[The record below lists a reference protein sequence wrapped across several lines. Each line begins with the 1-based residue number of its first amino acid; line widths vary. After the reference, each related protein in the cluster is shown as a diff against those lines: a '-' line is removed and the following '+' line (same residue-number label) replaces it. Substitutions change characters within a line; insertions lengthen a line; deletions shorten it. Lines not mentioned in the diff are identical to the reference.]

1 MPLLRLPD
9 VDLLGAGDRAALGV
23 AAGGAQNAP
32 GDGAVHGHASGAED
46 EVAADPG
53 SPVDGGLAG
62 PHQEV
67 LANLGLSLDGGLA
80 GEWHGR

>member
-1 MPLLRLPD
+1 M
-9 VDLLGAGDRAALGV
+9 
-23 AAGGAQNAP
+23 
-32 GDGAVHGHASGAED
+32 SGAED

-62 PHQEV
+62 LHQEV
-67 LANLGLSLDGGLA
+67 LANLSLSLDGGLA